1 MADHARGGFK
11 DIDNIAKLDVDRY
24 NRTGIPEAIYGEGK
38 SNEHLR
44 RIVWQMLES
53 TGRAIV
59 TRLDKRQINMLLRS
73 KPANVKVKIFEDAR
87 ILVAKRNDF
96 KSPPKGGSVGIV
108 TAGTSD
114 IPVAEEARVIAEE
127 MGCRV
132 ICDYDVGVA
141 GIHRT
146 VSALKKMEKGK
157 VDLIIVAAGREGA
170 LASVMAGATDTPII
184 GLPTSVGYGFGAG
197 VSALTSMLQSCALG
211 LAVVNI
217 DSGVGAG
224 AVASILARKIA
235 GITR

>member
-1 MADHARGGFK
+1 MADRARGGFRK
-11 DIDNIAKLDVDRY
+11 IGDIAKLDVNRHT
-24 NRTGIPEAIYGEGK
+24 RTGIPEVIYGEGK
-38 SNEHLR
+38 SDEHLR
-44 RIVWQMLES
+44 RIVWGMLES

-59 TRLDKRQINMLLRS
+59 TRLEKRQIRMLMKSR
-73 KPANVKVKIFEDAR
+73 PANVKIKVFEDAR

-96 KSPPKGGSVGIV
+96 KNPQKGGSVGII

-132 ICDYDVGVA
+132 VCDYDVGVA

-146 VSALKKMEKGK
+146 LSSLKKMEKAK

-170 LASVMAGATDTPII
+170 LASVIAGATDIPVI

-197 VSALTSMLQSCALG
+197 VLALTSMLQSCALG
-211 LAVVNI
+211 IAVVNI

-224 AVASILARKIA
+224 AVASLIARRIA
-235 GITR
+235 GVTK